1 MRMISEK
8 SEEWLILGDLWGL
21 YFYFGLG
28 FAGVRPLI
36 QPIRQ
41 VLKISPTRIG
51 HTLGSCQLIHPK
63 IELGQSQ
70 EVGVSY
76 A

>member
-8 SEEWLILGDLWGL
+8 SEKWLILGDLWGL

-28 FAGVRPLI
+28 FAGIRPLV
-36 QPIRQ
+36 QPIQ
-41 VLKISPTRIG
+41 KLLKISATRIG
-51 HTLGSCQLIHPK
+51 RTLGSWQLIHPK
-63 IELGQSQ
+63 IEFRQSQ
-70 EVGVSY
+70 EAGVSY